1 MIAMDQVFS
10 HVSVLLYECIDALS
24 IRPDLTYVDCTTG
37 GGGHSLEIA
46 SRLSGEGRL
55 LCFDRDADAL
65 KAARERLA
73 PYLDRV
79 TFIHENFDRLG
90 DVLSDLSVKNL
101 GGVLA
106 DLGCSS
112 YQFDTPSRGFS
123 YQHDAPLDMRMDATA
138 ERDAAYIVNNYSE
151 EELRRILF
159 EYGEERFAPRIAAR
173 IVKARAEAPIRT
185 TGELVSLIRAAI
197 PREVKD
203 SGHPAKRSFQA
214 IRIEVNGELQGLRE
228 AVDACIDLLS
238 PGGRIVI
245 LTFHSLEDR
254 IVKTAFRTA
263 ENPCICPPRSPQCVC
278 GRTPYGKI
286 LTKHPLVASEDEQRE
301 NSRSACCKLRAL
313 EKLPAGIGDGKNTYR
328 ERRA

>member
-1 MIAMDQVFS
+1 MDQVFS

-214 IRIEVNGELQGLRE
+214 IRIEVNRELDAITPMIE
-228 AVDACIDLLS
+228 AAAAHLV
-238 PGGRIVI
+238 PGGRIATI
-245 LTFHSLEDR
+245 SFHSLEDR
-254 IVKTAFRTA
+254 LVKGAYARLA
-263 ENPCICPPRSPQCVC
+263 AGCECPRDFPVCVC
-278 GRTPYGKI
+278 GKRPI
-286 LTKHPLVASEDEQRE
+286 LQILSRKPILPSAEELAVNPR
-301 NSRSACCKLRAL
+301 SRSAKLRVC
-313 EKLPAGIGDGKNTYR
+313 EKL
-328 ERRA
+328 

>member
-214 IRIEVNGELQGLRE
+214 IRIEVNRELDAITPMIE
-228 AVDACIDLLS
+228 AAAAHLV
-238 PGGRIVI
+238 PGGRIATI
-245 LTFHSLEDR
+245 SFHSLEDR
-254 IVKTAFRTA
+254 LVKGAYA
-263 ENPCICPPRSPQCVC
+263 KLAAGCECPRDFPVCVC
-278 GRTPYGKI
+278 GKRPI
-286 LTKHPLVASEDEQRE
+286 LQILSRKPILPSAEELAVNPR
-301 NSRSACCKLRAL
+301 SRSAKLRVC
-313 EKLPAGIGDGKNTYR
+313 EKL
-328 ERRA
+328 